1 MVLKVA
7 GGGVSGSLSYQGTWN
22 ASTNNPTLQSGVGVK
37 GYYYVV
43 SVAGSTNLDGITDWQ
58 ISDWAV
64 FNGTAWQKVDNSEVI
79 YVSNVATG
87 TGLTGGPITTTGTIS
102 IANTVVTSGN
112 YGSATQ
118 VGTFTVNPQG
128 QITNA
133 ANVTISGVAPGGT
146 AGGDLSGTY
155 PNPSLNTS
163 GVVAG
168 IYGNATTVSQV
179 TIDAKG
185 RITTAANV
193 TISGT
198 SPGGAAGGD
207 LTGTYPN
214 PTLNTSGVVA
224 GIYGNA
230 STVSQV
236 TFDSKGRATTAAN
249 VAISIPSGQVT
260 GLGTMA
266 TQNANAV
273 AITGGNINSVAHSG
287 GTFANANITSVAATF
302 PNSYLSNAATTLG
315 NTTLTLGSTASTVGN
330 LTVQNVTISSVSTP
344 ITPAQ
349 GGTGLSAVGTSG
361 NVLTS
366 NGTAWLSQAPA
377 SSGFPFTI
385 GNTSIAASST
395 TTAVGN
401 LTLNNVTIASGNST
415 VTTDNIGY
423 ANIATAIRTQALT
436 GYLYGNANTGNVT
449 AATTVPNS
457 GLANSTITLGNAT
470 LTLGSTTTAV
480 GNLTLNNTTITS
492 GNANITQVTA
502 TNGLF
507 YNANV
512 VSSNATVGAGFNAM
526 SAGNV
531 TVANSVTV
539 TVSSGSRWVII

>member
-7 GGGVSGSLSYQGTWN
+7 GGGGVSGALNYQGTWD
-22 ASTNNPTLQSGVGVK
+22 AQTNNPTLQSGVGTK

-102 IANTVVTSGN
+102 IANTTVTSGN

-207 LTGTYPN
+207 LAGTYPN

-236 TFDSKGRATTAAN
+236 TFDSKGRATLAAN

-266 TQNANAV
+266 TQNANSV
-273 AITGGNINSVAHSG
+273 AITGGTINSTTQTNGVY
-287 GTFANANITSVAATF
+287 ANANITSVAATF
-302 PNSYLSNAATTLG
+302 PNSYLSNASTTLG

-344 ITPAQ
+344 ITAAQ
-349 GGTGLSAVGTSG
+349 GGTGQTSLTANSVIVGNGTSAVSFVAPGTA
-361 NVLTS
+361 NNALIS
-366 NGTAWLSQAPA
+366 NGTNWVSQALPA
-377 SSGFPFTI
+377 SGVTI
-385 GNTSIAASST
+385 TNDTSTNATRYLILTPNTSGTITTVNTSST
-395 TTAVGN
+395 KLSFNPSTG
-401 LTLNNVTIASGNST
+401 LTSSSLFSAENGIFINKNSISSNVTIGSG
-415 VTTDNIGY
+415 Y
-423 ANIATAIRTQALT
+423 
-436 GYLYGNANTGNVT
+436 
-449 AATTVPNS
+449 
-457 GLANSTITLGNAT
+457 
-470 LTLGSTTTAV
+470 
-480 GNLTLNNTTITS
+480 
-492 GNANITQVTA
+492 
-502 TNGLF
+502 
-507 YNANV
+507 
-512 VSSNATVGAGFNAM
+512 NAM

-531 TVANSVTV
+531 TIANGVSVTV
-539 TVSSGSRWVII
+539 TDGRWVIV